1 MVNYK
6 EFDFVSQSDH
16 LQISALCTW
25 PDVGVKAIIQL
36 VHGMSEHKERYLDF
50 MQALSKLGYLCVI
63 HDHRGHGLS
72 VKQEDDLGYFY
83 EKSGMYAVEDIH
95 QLNVAIKKDVPNV
108 PLILFGHSM
117 GSLLVR
123 RYCKQYDKDIDGLI
137 VCGSPSKNS
146 MAKLAL
152 KMVRVMECIKGER
165 YRSKLIHNLAFGTF
179 AKRFDDQ
186 ISENVWLCSDCEAVK
201 DYDSDPLCGFV
212 FTLNGFENLFHIMI
226 DVYDEKHWNCTKKQ
240 LPILFI
246 AGEEDPCIVSPEKFK
261 EAYTFMQKVGY
272 TDIEHHLFEGK
283 RHEILN
289 EKKKEEV
296 YQMIFD
302 WIHKKISESV
312 SLHKEY

>member
-146 MAKLAL
+146 LAKLAL
-152 KMVRVMECIKGER
+152 KMVQVMECIKGER
-165 YRSKLIHNLAFGTF
+165 YRSKLIHNLAFGAF
-179 AKRFDDQ
+179 AKGFDDQ
-186 ISENVWLCSDCEAVK
+186 ISENVWLCSDFEAVK

-226 DVYDEKHWNCTKKQ
+226 DVYNEKNWNCTKKQ

-246 AGEEDPCIVSPEKFK
+246 AGEEDPCIVSHEKFK

-272 TDIEHHLFEGK
+272 TDIEHHLFDGK

>member
-152 KMVRVMECIKGER
+152 KMVQVMECIKGER
-165 YRSKLIHNLAFGTF
+165 YRSKLIHNLAFGAF
-179 AKRFDDQ
+179 AKGFDDQ
-186 ISENVWLCSDCEAVK
+186 ISENVWLCSDFEAVK

-226 DVYDEKHWNCTKKQ
+226 DVYNEKNWNCTKKQ

-246 AGEEDPCIVSPEKFK
+246 AGEEDPCIVSHEKFK